1 MVDMSAQDTF
11 SEIEIYLYKSRI
23 LSSVS
28 LRKMNAMEGVGITNV
43 TIFNIERHKNYNMNS
58 LLNYIKILEKRLY
71 ANDVEIV
78 DLAALGKVFRE
89 MREKEG
95 LSVLALYAKTGILPK
110 TIVNIENGRNYSKLT
125 LFKYLEVFPVKFKI
139 TD

>member
-1 MVDMSAQDTF
+1 M
-11 SEIEIYLYKSRI
+11 YKSRI

-28 LRKMNAMEGVGITNV
+28 LRQMNAMEDGLTNV
-43 TIFNIERHKNYNMNS
+43 TIFNIERHKNYNIKS
-58 LLNYIKILEKRLY
+58 LLKYIKILNKRLY

-78 DLAALGKVFRE
+78 DLGALGKVFRE
-89 MREKEG
+89 MREEQG
-95 LSVLALYAKTGILPK
+95 LSVLAVYANSGILPK
-110 TIVNIENGRNYSKLT
+110 TIVNIEKGRNYSKLT